1 MSYSIV
7 KVNDQ
12 PNNPLLKEFILDSV
26 SDVATLPT
34 TDVADGSSAY
44 IKDLS
49 KIYLFKSG
57 TWVEAG

>member
-12 PNNPLLKEFILDSV
+12 PNNPLLKEFIIDSA
-26 SDVATLPT
+26 SDVASLP
-34 TDVADGSSAY
+34 TDVADGSAAY

-57 TWVEAG
+57 TWVEVG

>member
-7 KVNDQ
+7 KINDQ
-12 PNNPLLKEFILDSV
+12 PNNPLLKEFIIDYA
-26 SDVATLPT
+26 SDVATLP

-57 TWVEAG
+57 TWVEVG

>member
-1 MSYSIV
+1 MSYSVV
-7 KVNDQ
+7 KINDE
-12 PNNPLLKEFILDSV
+12 PNSPLLKEYILDSA

-34 TDVADGSSAY
+34 DVADGSYAY

-57 TWVEAG
+57 AWVEAG

>member
-7 KVNDQ
+7 KINDQ
-12 PNNPLLKEFILDSV
+12 PNNPLLKEFIIDSTT
-26 SDVATLPT
+26 DVATLP

-44 IKDLS
+44 VKDLS

-57 TWVEAG
+57 TWVEVG

>member
-7 KVNDQ
+7 KINDK
-12 PNNPLLKEFILDSV
+12 PNNPLLKEFIIDSA

>member
-7 KVNDQ
+7 KINDK
-12 PNNPLLKEFILDSV
+12 PNNPLLKEFIIDST
-26 SDVATLPT
+26 SDVVNLPT

-57 TWVEAG
+57 TWVEVG